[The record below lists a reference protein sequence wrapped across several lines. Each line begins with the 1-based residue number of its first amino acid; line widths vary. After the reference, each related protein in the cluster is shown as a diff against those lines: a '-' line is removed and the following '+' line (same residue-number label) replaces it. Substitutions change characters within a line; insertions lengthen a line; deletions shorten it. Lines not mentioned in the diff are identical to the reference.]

1 MNLFNQ
7 ALLRLKPALEHISV
21 SDELLEVLR
30 TPERVVQFAI
40 RVKMDDGKVRVFDA
54 FRVVH
59 STLLGPAKGGIR
71 FHPNVD
77 EAETKSLAFWMTI
90 KCAVA
95 GLPYGGGKGGV
106 RVNTKQLSHAEL
118 ERLSRGYVREIWP
131 FLGED
136 KDIPAPDMYTNP
148 KIMGWMVDEF
158 CKITGRHEK
167 GVFTG
172 KPLSMG
178 GSLGR
183 EEATGRGGFYVLQTI
198 QKFLGLPKTGARI
211 GVQGFG
217 NVGASFALIAA
228 NEGHKI
234 VALSDSTTAIYREEG
249 FDVQAVMLYK
259 AKNGVLKGVELRN
272 GELVEVQHQIISHEE
287 LLTMD
292 LDFLVPAA
300 LENSITKDIAE
311 KVQAKV
317 IVELANGPVTPEADQ
332 VLGEKKVVVIPDV
345 LANSGGVTVSYLE
358 WVQNR
363 TGYYWSEKEVHEK
376 LREKMVHATES
387 VWNFAKDHNCSLRTA
402 AYAVALS
409 KLERAFYEQK

>member
-21 SDELLEVLR
+21 SEELLEVIR
-30 TPERVVQFAI
+30 TPERVVQFAV
-40 RVKMDDGKVRVFDA
+40 RVKMDDGKIRVFDG

-77 EAETKSLAFWMTI
+77 ESETKSLAFWMTI

-136 KDIPAPDMYTNP
+136 KDIPAPDMYTNS
-148 KIMGWMVDEF
+148 KVMGWMVDEF

-234 VALSDSTTAIYREEG
+234 VSLSDSTTAIYREEG
-249 FDVQAVMLYK
+249 FDVQAVMLHKSKY
-259 AKNGVLKGVELRN
+259 GTLKGVELRN
-272 GELVEVQHQIISHEE
+272 GELVDVPYEVISHED

-292 LDFLVPAA
+292 LDFLIPAA
-300 LENSITKDIAE
+300 LEDSINKDIAE
-311 KVQAKV
+311 KVKAKV

-332 VLGEKKVVVIPDV
+332 VLGEKKVIVIPDV

-376 LREKMVHATES
+376 LREKMVQATET

-409 KLERAFYEQK
+409 KLERAFQEQK